1 MSILLFS
8 ILLLLG
14 SFAAGLIGAL
24 TGLGGGVVIIPLLV
38 LLFHVNMHFAMGAS
52 LVSVMATSSGT
63 TAAYLREGYTNLRIG
78 LFLEI
83 AAVIGA
89 LVGASLIAF
98 VSKTF
103 LSFIF
108 IGILFISAY
117 LTLRRKEEQENYT
130 TSHVWAQRFRLDGT
144 YPDRD
149 KIKPYKV
156 QNVPAAFLVMCIAGI
171 LSGLLGIGS
180 GALKVLAMDQT
191 LKLPYKVATTTSNFM
206 IGITAAVS
214 AGIYFAKGYINALVT
229 FPVLLGVIAGS
240 YCGAKLLTRIPHQKL
255 RILFSIVICL
265 MGLQML
271 WETTMGNIQ

>member
-89 LVGASLIAF
+89 LVGA
-98 VSKTF
+98 
-103 LSFIF
+103 
-108 IGILFISAY
+108 
-117 LTLRRKEEQENYT
+117 
-130 TSHVWAQRFRLDGT
+130 
-144 YPDRD
+144 
-149 KIKPYKV
+149 
-156 QNVPAAFLVMCIAGI
+156 
-171 LSGLLGIGS
+171 
-180 GALKVLAMDQT
+180 
-191 LKLPYKVATTTSNFM
+191 
-206 IGITAAVS
+206 
-214 AGIYFAKGYINALVT
+214 
-229 FPVLLGVIAGS
+229 
-240 YCGAKLLTRIPHQKL
+240 
-255 RILFSIVICL
+255 
-265 MGLQML
+265 
-271 WETTMGNIQ
+271 